1 VVSTER
7 HVLVS
12 TLGTQPQ
19 GVTWLLDWLL
29 EQGYPISE
37 VVVIHTSGG
46 AMDEAIRRLDA
57 EFASGHYANITY
69 RPLPIQGDRGV
80 IGDIASEADVW
91 ALLRALYRAL
101 RRARQAGQTIHLN
114 LTSGRKT
121 MAVYAMVAAQLL
133 FGENDRAWH
142 MIVSGQGEA
151 RERAMHRAAGDTLQ
165 VVSVPVIRWS
175 DAATASILLSG
186 VDDPWEAIR
195 RQQEFALHEALRRR
209 REFWEHHL
217 TPAQRRVAEL
227 LVREGLD
234 NAAIA
239 RRLGK
244 SEHTVANQLTRIYR
258 AFEAWRGDVPARGV
272 SNRAAF
278 IAEFA
283 ALLAAQDSKK
293 LPDKTVT

>member
-1 VVSTER
+1 MEQ
-7 HVLVS
+7 HVLIS

-29 EQGYPISE
+29 EQGYPIGE

-57 EFASGHYANITY
+57 EFASGRYPNIRY
-69 RPLPIQGDRGV
+69 RPYPLMGERGA
-80 IGDIASEADVW
+80 IEDIASEADAWV
-91 ALLRALYRAL
+91 LLRALYRAL
-101 RRARQAGQTIHLN
+101 RMARQAGQTIHLN

-142 MIVSGQGEA
+142 MIVSAEGEA
-151 RERAMHRAAGDTLQ
+151 RERAMHRAPGEAFQ

-175 DAATASILLSG
+175 DAATASILLSS

-195 RQQEFALHEALRRR
+195 RQREYANHEALRRR
-209 REFWEHHL
+209 YEFWHYHL
-217 TPAQRRVAEL
+217 TRAQRQVAEL

-244 SEHTVANQLTRIYR
+244 SEQTVANQLTRIYR
-258 AFEAWRGDVPARGV
+258 AFEAWRGGVPSRGA
-272 SNRAAF
+272 SSRAAF

-283 ALLAAQDSKK
+283 PYLAAQDSKK
-293 LPDKTVT
+293 LLNKPVT